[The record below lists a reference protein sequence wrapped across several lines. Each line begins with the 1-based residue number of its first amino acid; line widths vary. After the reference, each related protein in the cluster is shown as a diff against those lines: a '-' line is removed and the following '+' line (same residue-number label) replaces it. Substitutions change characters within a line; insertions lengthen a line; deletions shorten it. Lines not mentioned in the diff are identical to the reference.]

1 MQPVQPRTRH
11 RHDDAAPP
19 LGAHMLV
26 DRLGHR
32 HRAIEIHRHDAP
44 EILQGDAMERL
55 VLVDAGVVHQRV
67 DPTPAAKRSV
77 EHALTGAV
85 RADIVVLGDG
95 IPASGTDRGD
105 DQLGGRGQRHT
116 VRIGTHPVVDHHAP
130 PERRKVGC
138 VGASEASPRAC
149 DDDDGLRSIRCLDHG

>member
-1 MQPVQPRTRH
+1 MQPVQPGARDG
-11 RHDDAAPP
+11 HDDAALP
-19 LGAHMLV
+19 LGAHVLV

-32 HRAIEIHRHDAP
+32 DRAIEIHCHDAP

-67 DPTPAAKRSV
+67 DPAPATERGI

-95 IPASGTDRGD
+95 IPTRREDRGD
-105 DQLGGRGQRHT
+105 DRLGGRGQRRP
-116 VRIGTHPVVDHHAP
+116 VRSGAQPVVDHHAP
-130 PERRKVGC
+130 PERR
-138 VGASEASPRAC
+138 
-149 DDDDGLRSIRCLDHG
+149 